1 MKTEAIRKIV
11 EIADKVYLWQD
22 FSQSDYNFFIKYMSK
37 CIPHWYTG
45 NKEDIIMDLFL
56 QIREKY
62 NIDLSVWRKYKFL
75 ENYILLLSRDEETDI
90 KRLCMWIYSID
101 YDDILMIPDETDLE
115 TSNNN
120 AYVADII
127 VEVIK
132 NLLPT
137 FSELEMEVLNKCI
150 LGNATLVSVAKEYD
164 TTLERVRITKEKIK
178 NNIKLC
184 VDIRLKNDIN
194 I

>member
-37 CIPHWYTG
+37 CIPHWYTW
-45 NKEDIIMDLFL
+45 NKEDIVMDLFL
-56 QIREKY
+56 QIKEKY
-62 NIDLSVWRKYKFL
+62 NISASVWRKYRFL

-90 KRLCMWIYSID
+90 KRLCMWIYSVD
-101 YDDILMIPDETDLE
+101 YDDMLMIPDETDLE
-115 TSNNN
+115 TANDNK
-120 AYVADII
+120 YVADII
-127 VEVIK
+127 VEVIG

-150 LGNATLVSVAKEYD
+150 LWNSTLVSVAKENNI
-164 TTLERVRITKEKIK
+164 TTERARVLKEKIK
-178 NNIKLC
+178 KYIKLC